1 MHTDLAAVVEAVLRD
16 DVVDMWV
23 LDRAEHQCLAI
34 VLGPVVQV
42 PHAHPG
48 EVHPM
53 GVQGLQVQML
63 HHMLEESTA
72 GIVVKATLKSSVL

>member
-42 PHAHPG
+42 PHVHTRWRSPPHGGPG
-48 EVHPM
+48 A
-53 GVQGLQVQML
+53 
-63 HHMLEESTA
+63 A
-72 GIVVKATLKSSVL
+72 GSDASSHT